1 MCFDRSV
8 ADPVVINY
16 SASWQD
22 LGGKFRPVFEWRL
35 SERQVCRDLARNVV
49 AAECLQGIAGLSCW
63 WFEHTN
69 TEQCARIRKGGLK
82 KGQRQGVRAWC
93 MTASVFVGHTA
104 SLCALSLFQPLAFP
118 LFSCSLYLP
127 RQICF
132 CLRSSR
138 TVCVSSGL
146 INIYSPIFKFTSVDI
161 SECEISQ
168 LMAPQLSEGDLLCQ
182 IHERLPPL
190 VISCILLSNNFA
202 APTFFQKKRLMLRMM
217 LVAVQ

>member
-1 MCFDRSV
+1 MRFDRSV

-22 LGGKFRPVFEWRL
+22 LVGKFRPVFEWRL

-49 AAECLQGIAGLSCW
+49 AGECLHGIAGLSCW

-93 MTASVFVGHTA
+93 MTASVFVAHTA
-104 SLCALSLFQPLAFP
+104 SLCALSLVFQP

-138 TVCVSSGL
+138 TVCVSSGM
-146 INIYSPIFKFTSVDI
+146 ISIYSTIFKFTSVDI

-168 LMAPQLSEGDLLCQ
+168 LMAPLPSEGDLLFQ
-182 IHERLPPL
+182 IHERLLPL
-190 VISCILLSNNFA
+190 VISCILLSNNFST
-202 APTFFQKKRLMLRMM
+202 PKVFLKKRLMLSMM
-217 LVAVQ
+217 LVAIQ